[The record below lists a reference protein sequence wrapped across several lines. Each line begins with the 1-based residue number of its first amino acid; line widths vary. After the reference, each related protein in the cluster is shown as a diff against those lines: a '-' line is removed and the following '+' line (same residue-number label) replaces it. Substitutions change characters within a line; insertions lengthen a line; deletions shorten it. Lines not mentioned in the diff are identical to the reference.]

1 MVKEQ
6 KGKRNKARIISINVG
21 KHIPGNY
28 DPDLLD
34 QHHIRCLSD
43 PGVRRVHLNSR
54 VHGAIVVH
62 KVTSESH
69 SALERKI
76 DDLFDPLV

>member
-6 KGKRNKARIISINVG
+6 KGRHNTARIVSINVG

-34 QHHIRCLSD
+34 AHHIRCLSD
-43 PGVRRVHLNSR
+43 NGVRKVHLNSR

-62 KVTSESH
+62 KVTKEKYDDI
-69 SALERKI
+69 EKKI
-76 DDLFDPLV
+76 DKLLDPLE